1 LSIFVTLN
9 CPQSFHSSPMK
20 KITLTAITTA
30 ICSFSIATSTIM
42 PSVAQQPSAAPTTA
56 PTTAPAA
63 APTPANNPQAQLIE
77 QLKITK
83 DQKIKL
89 DKLEQNFRQKYI
101 AIFTP
106 SQKEQLKIAYQQGKP
121 PGFTLSPDQETK
133 LKAVFTSVAA
143 ERDAIFTPEQKRKLQ
158 EFNKKY
164 APKP

>member
-1 LSIFVTLN
+1 M
-9 CPQSFHSSPMK
+9 Q
-20 KITLTAITTA
+20 KITLTAISAA
-30 ICSFSIATSTIM
+30 ICSLSIAISTIA
-42 PSVAQQPSAAPTTA
+42 PGVAQQPATTPKTA
-56 PTTAPAA
+56 PTAAPA
-63 APTPANNPQAQLIE
+63 PANNPQAQLIE

-133 LKAVFTSVAA
+133 LKAVFVSVAA

-164 APKP
+164 APKQ